1 MNNTIYAIICMVALM
16 GTTGVAQGPSW
27 SLVSIPDTCSFRI
40 PPTMELQK
48 GAYRIL
54 SDAYRGQYF
63 QANSATARNVIQ
75 QKGLNANDASAR
87 ARYVRVIIETQT
99 AKRGDYLSL
108 GSSLSELQQS
118 DIAELDSIAKKA
130 FQREM
135 DQATAAGL
143 QPKLKSWNGTR
154 IVSLNGVEC
163 FLTEYTRALGASP
176 DVFVRLYRIM
186 NNDKM
191 HSVSVSYRLSERSL
205 WESDLVTLLKT
216 LQFVKR

>member
-1 MNNTIYAIICMVALM
+1 
-16 GTTGVAQGPSW
+16 
-27 SLVSIPDTCSFRI
+27 
-40 PPTMELQK
+40 
-48 GAYRIL
+48 
-54 SDAYRGQYF
+54 
-63 QANSATARNVIQ
+63 
-75 QKGLNANDASAR
+75 
-87 ARYVRVIIETQT
+87 
-99 AKRGDYLSL
+99 
-108 GSSLSELQQS
+108 
-118 DIAELDSIAKKA
+118 
-130 FQREM
+130 M